1 MWYVIRW
8 EWWKLTLMIHLLH
21 SISLHI
27 CNQEEKTMARLELR
41 KCMRGQ
47 ILGREFHDIKQM
59 TYTWACIMLKS
70 MTLWQYALC
79 SQRVLCVALCMM
91 YYEEGDLLLCRP
103 PPLAHSSIIS
113 LCLSVTHKP
122 RTLRSVSYQHDS
134 FYPYQPFPFLID
146 FRVAMAMFFE
156 IPVFFTHPVHSFM

>member
-1 MWYVIRW
+1 
-8 EWWKLTLMIHLLH
+8 MIHLLH

-41 KCMRGQ
+41 RCMRGQ
-47 ILGREFHDIKQM
+47 ILGRISR
-59 TYTWACIMLKS
+59 LKTNAIHLS
-70 MTLWQYALC
+70 VYNVEEYDTVYALC

-122 RTLRSVSYQHDS
+122 GTLRPVSYQ
-134 FYPYQPFPFLID
+134 QFLYYTQ
-146 FRVAMAMFFE
+146 FLQ
-156 IPVFFTHPVHSFM
+156 SFMYLNFEFPSRRR